1 MKLKRQGP
9 MPTRPKTRAPRA
21 TRRLAATGVRGR
33 QARRPGAPMRRR
45 FSGRLPSVRRLIA
58 GVGAV
63 AAAAVLVALLNG
75 PWLRV
80 TDVAWAGQH
89 YTDVD
94 DLRGVL
100 APQRGTSVLAIDTA
114 ALRAEIERMPSVA
127 EATVTAS
134 LTGELAATVEES
146 SVAFVWETARVR
158 FLGASDGT
166 IFAGGPVDVDA
177 DPDLAALPHVTDE
190 RSDARLVT
198 VGDVIPEALLR
209 TALDVSAI
217 DPARLGSRATVLAVR
232 LDDEYGFRIVSAE
245 PAWEVALGVFGL
257 DPRETAAE
265 ASSRLDRQVTAVRTL
280 FASETEAEI
289 GWVDVRNPGK
299 VYFRAKG

>member
-1 MKLKRQGP
+1 MKLKPQGP
-9 MPTRPKTRAPRA
+9 MPKRPKTRAPRA

-89 YTDVD
+89 YTDVG
-94 DLRGVL
+94 DLRDVL
-100 APQRGTSVLAIDTA
+100 APHRGTSVMAIDTA

-127 EATVTAS
+127 EATITAS
-134 LTGELAATVEES
+134 LSGELAATVEES
-146 SVAFVWETARVR
+146 PVAFVWETARVR
-158 FLGASDGT
+158 FLGAADGT
-166 IFAGGPVDVDA
+166 IFASGSLDEDA
-177 DPDLAALPHVTDE
+177 DPDLAVLPHVSDD
-190 RSDARLVT
+190 RRDARLVT

-209 TALDVSAI
+209 TALDVAAI
-217 DPARLGSRATVLAVR
+217 DPARLGSEAAALSVR
-232 LDDEYGFRIVSAE
+232 LDDEYGFRIVATE
-245 PAWEVALGVFGL
+245 PGWEVALGVFGL
-257 DPRETAAE
+257 DPRETTAE
-265 ASSRLDRQVTAVRTL
+265 AASRLERQVTAVRTL
-280 FASETEAEI
+280 FASQPEAEI